1 MFIFLINKLGKAHLI
16 SLIGIPVWVIQV
28 LCIILHIDY
37 AFVEKFLQLKAS
49 YMAGTGRFIRKEPR
63 NHKASAQQYQCRR

>member
-16 SLIGIPVWVIQV
+16 SLIKIPVWVIQV
-28 LCIILHIDY
+28 LCMISHIDY

-63 NHKASAQQYQCRR
+63 NHKASTQQYQCRR